1 MIETEITMTIPTAI
15 VTYTN
20 VILLL
25 SFLILAINGYR
36 NGLFL
41 QLFGLVNVFI
51 KILLAMFGAPLFA
64 LVFTVY
70 RIDLGALND
79 SVLHTALSKQ
89 LNTVIWFVILYAVLT
104 VAILILKPFI
114 KGISKAPVI
123 KTANRVAGLLFGVL
137 KGAVLVVLAVILLS
151 TPLFSNGRDV
161 IDTSLLRHVDAK
173 IPNVLTQL
181 GDWSEASEAL
191 TNLINQK
198 GLLETDKNAIIEWLE
213 KQKFNL
219 EDMGAI
225 KEGLDQ
231 LNE

>member
-1 MIETEITMTIPTAI
+1 MTIPTAI

-41 QLFGLVNVFI
+41 QLLGLVNVFI

-64 LVFTVY
+64 FVFTVY

-191 TNLINQK
+191 TNLISQK

-213 KQKFNL
+213 TQKINL
-219 EDMGAI
+219 EDIGAI